1 MNLLEGVSKLSK
13 LLRQGLLDTNAKI
26 FFDIDGVLAPYEFGI
41 FSHCIDDEE
50 WDEMVKDKEPLY
62 EGLKSV
68 PILKEF
74 IDCIK
79 EGHAYALFVSGDEWE
94 DKKKFVMDNY
104 NIPEE
109 NIIKVSSKD
118 EKLEVLR
125 KFLKE
130 NDKYPIAIVEDTVKT
145 LDKIYKEIPQVYT
158 VHVSSFFDE

>member
-1 MNLLEGVSKLSK
+1 MYVE
-13 LLRQGLLDTNAKI
+13 
-26 FFDIDGVLAPYEFGI
+26 
-41 FSHCIDDEE
+41 
-50 WDEMVKDKEPLY
+50 
-62 EGLKSV
+62 LKSV

-74 IDCIK
+74 IDRIK
-79 EGHAYALFVSGDEWE
+79 EGHAYALSVSGDEWE

-109 NIIKVSSKD
+109 NILKVSSKD

-158 VHVSSFFDE
+158 VHISSFFDE